1 MAALLCVATATPLV
15 AQQATG
21 SVTPAPRAEARTTT
35 AAGPRLQPEVRR
47 VEPVF
52 ENRRASASPVVEET
66 HTIRMTTLVLILVIV
81 ILVLL
86 IAK

>member
-1 MAALLCVATATPLV
+1 MKRWLSMAAVLCVATATPLV
-15 AQQATG
+15 AQQAPQ
-21 SVTPAPRAEARTTT
+21 SEART
-35 AAGPRLQPEVRR
+35 AVAGPRLQPEVRR

-52 ENRRASASPVVEET
+52 ADRRASASPVVEET

-81 ILVLL
+81 IAVLL